1 MYSKEDFDK
10 CSFNP
15 MIESSM
21 LKAYPKLAEIIQMEW
36 MTDNHL
42 EKVIKYVIMVFDPNS
57 PLMSISNL
65 VERKESACE
74 LCGIDRIS
82 KEVKKNIL
90 DNSYG
95 KILPDLII
103 KYLVNFPRSRDWAI
117 LCVIENKF
125 WETVSILMRPL
136 EDVAEKK
143 DLLKSSDTKTDII
156 KNLKADQSDI
166 EHYYHLIFGDD
177 EEIEKAVKRVSINP
191 QYIASLKKGN
201 V

>member
-90 DNSYG
+90 DNSYV